1 VAGPRGPEV
10 RGFHKPVMIAGGLGN
25 IRAEHVHKQPLPAGA
40 PLGVLGGPALLIGLG
55 GGAASSVA
63 QGASHADLDFASV
76 QRDNAEIQR
85 RCQEV
90 IDACWALG
98 DDNPILSVHD
108 VGAGGLSNALPELA
122 HGGGRG
128 ARFDLRAIPSGD
140 PAMAPPSCGATR
152 PRSAT

>member
-1 VAGPRGPEV
+1 
-10 RGFHKPVMIAGGLGN
+10 
-25 IRAEHVHKQPLPAGA
+25 
-40 PLGVLGGPALLIGLG
+40 
-55 GGAASSVA
+55 VA

-140 PAMAPPSCGATR
+140 PAMAPGRAVVQTR